1 MVSSF
6 ETITDNLPNLEKL
19 LEELKQSD
27 VLVGI
32 PEQQASRQAEKIN
45 SAELLYI
52 HTHGIRQKRMRQEMQ
67 EQMDGGDTYSEAYQL
82 YLHEHGSPLWHSP
95 PRPVLE
101 PAIED
106 CKEEISAQLGRA
118 AGALFDR
125 NLLGFTSGLH
135 RAGQVAENG
144 ARGWFTNP
152 KNNWAPNS
160 PATAEMKGSS
170 NPLIDT
176 GQMRKAITHV
186 VRKKG
191 VDIND

>member
-6 ETITDNLPNLEKL
+6 ETMTDNLPNLEKL

-52 HTHGIRQKRMRQEMQ
+52 HTHGIRQKSMRQEMQ

-82 YLHEHGSPLWHSP
+82 YLQEHGSPLWHSP